1 MIMIGWVTMAK
12 LFARLIEPPRD
23 RIPAEKQMFSN
34 ADLKA
39 LIIPLIIEQVLV
51 MTVGMADTMMVSHAG
66 EAAISGVSLV
76 DMINGVFTYV
86 FNALATGGVIV
97 VSQYMGNQD
106 LVRARR
112 SASQLILISVLA
124 SLVFLGGMM
133 LGNRSLLG
141 LLFGQIED
149 SVMDAALTYL
159 VITAFS
165 YPFMAA
171 YSAFAALFRAMGNSR
186 VTMRVSLGMNIMNV
200 IGNAIGVFVLE
211 AGVAGVAISS
221 LLARAAAAAVL
232 FVMLLDQKRPISIRV
247 REVFSLSG
255 DLVRRILKIAI
266 PSGVES
272 GFFQISRVILTSIIA
287 TFGTA
292 QIAANGVAVSIDNIN
307 TIVNSAMSLAL
318 PTVVGRC
325 VGAGDYAQATYY
337 IKKMLLI
344 AQFGSMII
352 NITVFL
358 SLPAVLSLYD
368 LSAEAAWYAGVLV
381 AIHSGWTILLGT
393 SSGPLPSALR
403 AAGDAR
409 YTMTIAV
416 LGLLIGR
423 LFFSVV
429 FSLWLDL
436 GIIGMWLAMGT
447 HWSFNSIGGYLR
459 FRSGK
464 WKTKKVI

>member
-1 MIMIGWVTMAK
+1 
-12 LFARLIEPPRD
+12 
-23 RIPAEKQMFSN
+23 
-34 ADLKA
+34 
-39 LIIPLIIEQVLV
+39 
-51 MTVGMADTMMVSHAG
+51 
-66 EAAISGVSLV
+66 
-76 DMINGVFTYV
+76 
-86 FNALATGGVIV
+86 
-97 VSQYMGNQD
+97 
-106 LVRARR
+106 
-112 SASQLILISVLA
+112 
-124 SLVFLGGMM
+124 
-133 LGNRSLLG
+133 
-141 LLFGQIED
+141 
-149 SVMDAALTYL
+149 
-159 VITAFS
+159 
-165 YPFMAA
+165 
-171 YSAFAALFRAMGNSR
+171 
-186 VTMRVSLGMNIMNV
+186 
-200 IGNAIGVFVLE
+200 
-211 AGVAGVAISS
+211 
-221 LLARAAAAAVL
+221 
-232 FVMLLDQKRPISIRV
+232 
-247 REVFSLSG
+247 
-255 DLVRRILKIAI
+255 
-266 PSGVES
+266 
-272 GFFQISRVILTSIIA
+272 
-287 TFGTA
+287 
-292 QIAANGVAVSIDNIN
+292 
-307 TIVNSAMSLAL
+307 MSLAL

-325 VGAGDYAQATYY
+325 VGAGDYAQTTYY

-429 FSLWLDL
+429 FSLWLGL